1 MRLILGTIPR
11 ILHALLESSQNKF
24 KDVSSKQGCRVLLEA
39 LTGNGRWVV
48 VGGDDDVVLVGL
60 GLEGVEEGLG
70 VGQAKVLDQVGV
82 RDKAISPAHCISQL
96 AHTLNEEEGGGRDL
110 QQRTLHQ
117 LLLHHIQSC
126 GTACETLHIKPQN
139 QCSNTYPGVDQAPT
153 AFQQKR
159 RWQ

>member
-1 MRLILGTIPR
+1 MHLIVVTVPC
-11 ILHALLESSQNKF
+11 ILHALLESSQDKL
-24 KDVSSKQGCRVLLEA
+24 KDVSSKQGCRVLLGA
-39 LTGNGRWVV
+39 LTGDGRWVV

-70 VGQAKVLDQVGV
+70 VGQAKLLDQVGV
-82 RDKAISPAHCISQL
+82 CDKAISPAHCISQL

-110 QQRTLHQ
+110 QQRTLYQ
-117 LLLHHIQSC
+117 LLLHHIQSFD
-126 GTACETLHIKPQN
+126 TACETLYIKPQK